1 MNHLPVLLA
10 PEEKLRVL
18 FLCTGVGVYN
28 RGIESFFREAFNGLC
43 ATPGLE
49 ATLCKGAGEIKP
61 NEHVLWT
68 LPRTGALARWVGLCI
83 RRNAYVAEQLT
94 SLPSTIRAI
103 RKYRPQVI
111 FYSDSNLGFLL
122 YRWRRQ
128 IGVPYRLLFSN
139 GGPCHPPFNRTDFV
153 HQVAPLYL
161 EEAISAGEPQTK
173 HFLVPYGIRVPTKP
187 QMDASGKRMLRAKLG
202 LPQDRTIVLS
212 VGWISR
218 QHKRMHYVIE
228 ELAQLPE
235 PRPFLL
241 LVGAMDESSHEI
253 LKLAHDLLG
262 EGNFRALTVTY
273 QEVPNFYRA
282 SDLFVLA
289 SLQEGFGRVYLEAL
303 MHGLPTIG
311 HRHPVIEYVLGDVGI
326 LADLSVPGNLTP
338 VIRYQLSL
346 LQAGEAHQNRVLGRI
361 EEVRKRFSW
370 EVLQPQYVQM
380 FRDCATMPL
389 LRNQS

>member
-1 MNHLPVLLA
+1 
-10 PEEKLRVL
+10 
-18 FLCTGVGVYN
+18 
-28 RGIESFFREAFNGLC
+28 
-43 ATPGLE
+43 
-49 ATLCKGAGEIKP
+49 
-61 NEHVLWT
+61 
-68 LPRTGALARWVGLCI
+68 
-83 RRNAYVAEQLT
+83 
-94 SLPSTIRAI
+94 
-103 RKYRPQVI
+103 
-111 FYSDSNLGFLL
+111 LL

-173 HFLVPYGIRVPTKP
+173 HFLVPYGIRVPTEP

-202 LPQDRTIVLS
+202 LPQDRAIVLS